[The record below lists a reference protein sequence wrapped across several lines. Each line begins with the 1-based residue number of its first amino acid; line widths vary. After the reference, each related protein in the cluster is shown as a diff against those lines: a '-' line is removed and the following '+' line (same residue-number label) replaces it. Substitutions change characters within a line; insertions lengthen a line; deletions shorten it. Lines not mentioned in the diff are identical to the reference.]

1 MFFFYSSCCNLFISD
16 IFTQFA
22 SKFSY
27 LCVAVVCFQLRS
39 FSLLYGTLLTQFF
52 FSTLKKNA
60 NEKTNFRLHQTHK
73 NLTFIKVTFLQ
84 SYFHVNWLGLASV
97 HHKAMGFVHFASTKL
112 TPTQKW
118 LIKFGNFVEKQT
130 IVSAEFHFSCAL
142 N

>member
-1 MFFFYSSCCNLFISD
+1 MKEIALQFTYILPVSSFLDSFFL
-16 IFTQFA
+16 
-22 SKFSY
+22 
-27 LCVAVVCFQLRS
+27 LCVFFLFFLLQPFHFRYFYTIRFEIFL
-39 FSLLYGTLLTQFF
+39 SLCGCCLLSVTLILPFVWHSVDSIF

-112 TPTQKW
+112 SPLHKN
-118 LIKFGNFVEKQT
+118 G
-130 IVSAEFHFSCAL
+130 
-142 N
+142 